1 MQFNLKHLLYLI
13 PTLLLASCEKKA
25 ADEAAQVSSSE
36 VPNTFKTINALIEQQ
51 PDNPDLYYVRGEYFY
66 EMNGFDEAIADY
78 NKAIQLD
85 SAQSRYW
92 HSLSNVYLDYYREKS
107 ALQTMEMASF
117 LFPDSIITQLK
128 LAETYLILKNHEK
141 ALNVVSK
148 VKNFNPNNDEVHY
161 LAGLI
166 FADNGELDMAISNMQ
181 TCVELNSRHIEAW
194 YELGNLWN
202 IKGSGNDPILY
213 YDNALRVDS
222 MYTDALFSKAQTL
235 YKQGKFGPCIDT
247 YNSMGRMFPSDESS
261 FFNAGVVMVELND
274 YQNAWDKFNICV
286 ELNPALV
293 QAYYYRGLCDLELG
307 NTAAGKADLEQAL
320 RFDPDYE
327 KAKLLLSNIQ

>member
-1 MQFNLKHLLYLI
+1 MQINFKNLLFVV
-13 PTLLLASCEKKA
+13 PVLLLTACAKDA
-25 ADEAAQVSSSE
+25 ATEQTEATQTQE
-36 VPNTFKTINALIEQQ
+36 PPGLQGINALLAEQ

-66 EMNGFDEAIADY
+66 EQGGFDEAIADY
-78 NKAIQLD
+78 DKAIQLD
-85 SAQSRYW
+85 STQTRYW
-92 HSLSNVYLDYYREKS
+92 HGLSNVYLDYYREKQ

-117 LFPDSIITQLK
+117 LFPDSIFTQLK
-128 LAETYLILKNHEK
+128 LAETYLILMNHEK
-141 ALNVVSK
+141 ALDVISK
-148 VKNFNPNNDEVHY
+148 VKNYNPNNDEVHY

-202 IKGSGNDPILY
+202 LKGEGNDPVIY

-222 MYTDALFSKAQTL
+222 TFMNALFSKAQTQ
-235 YKQGKFGPCIDT
+235 YKQGKLGPAIDT
-247 YNSMGRMFPSDESS
+247 YNTMGRMFPSDESS

-274 YQNAWDKFNICV
+274 YKNAWDKFNICV

-293 QAYYYRGLCDLELG
+293 QAYYYRGLCDLEMG

-327 KAKLLLSNIQ
+327 NAKLLLSNIQ

>member
-25 ADEAAQVSSSE
+25 ADEAAQVSNSE

-66 EMNGFDEAIADY
+66 EMDGFDEAIADY

-117 LFPDSIITQLK
+117 LFPDSIFTQLK

-148 VKNFNPNNDEVHY
+148 VKNYNPNNDEVHY

-222 MYTDALFSKAQTL
+222 MYMDALFSKAQTL

-261 FFNAGVVMVELND
+261 FFNAGIVMVELND
-274 YQNAWDKFNICV
+274 YQNAWEKFNICV

-293 QAYYYRGLCDLELG
+293 QAYYYRGLCDLEMG

-327 KAKLLLSNIQ
+327 KAKLLLSNIK